1 MPSYTIS
8 VLDLEITFRADA
20 DHARVEA
27 AKRTV
32 EERFASLS
40 AKGKNLSKEKLL
52 TFVALGLA
60 DDFLLT
66 CTKLGQLETRLE
78 ELLQRMEKGDSA
90 GNADSVAD

>member
-8 VLDLEITFRADA
+8 VLELEVTFRTDA

-27 AKRTV
+27 ARRIV
-32 EERFASLS
+32 EERFASLA

-52 TFVALGLA
+52 TYVALGLA

>member
-8 VLDLEITFRADA
+8 VLGLEIAFKTDA
-20 DHARVEA
+20 DYARVEA
-27 AKRTV
+27 ARRIV
-32 EERFASLS
+32 EERFASLA
-40 AKGKNLSKEKLL
+40 AKGKSLSKEKLL

-66 CTKLGQLETRLE
+66 CTKLGQLESRLE
-78 ELLQRMEKGDSA
+78 ELLQRMEQGDHA

>member
-8 VLDLEITFRADA
+8 VLELEITFRTDA

-27 AKRTV
+27 ARRIV
-32 EERFASLS
+32 EERFASLA

-52 TFVALGLA
+52 TYVALGLA

-66 CTKLGQLETRLE
+66 CTKLGQLEARLE
-78 ELLQRMEKGDSA
+78 ELLQRMEQGDSA
-90 GNADSVAD
+90 GNVDSVAD